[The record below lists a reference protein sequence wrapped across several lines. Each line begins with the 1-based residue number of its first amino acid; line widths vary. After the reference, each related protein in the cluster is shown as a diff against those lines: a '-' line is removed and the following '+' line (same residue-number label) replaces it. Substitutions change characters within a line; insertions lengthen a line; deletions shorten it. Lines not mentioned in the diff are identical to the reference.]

1 MSGEGQE
8 RDGPADGAAEGGVLA
23 LEVACYARA
32 SLQVIALLS
41 DLSFSSSTYTRK
53 GRSGEFRLCGDPA
66 TLDAAATRLSATP
79 FAVCVFEEVVD
90 NLEDGD

>member
-1 MSGEGQE
+1 MSEEE
-8 RDGPADGAAEGGVLA
+8 RKRDEPAAGAAAGGVFT

-41 DLSFSSSTYTRK
+41 GLSFSSSTYTRN

-66 TLDAAATRLSATP
+66 TLDAAAARLSATP
-79 FAVCVFEEVVD
+79 FAVCVLEEIVD
-90 NLEDGD
+90 SEDGD